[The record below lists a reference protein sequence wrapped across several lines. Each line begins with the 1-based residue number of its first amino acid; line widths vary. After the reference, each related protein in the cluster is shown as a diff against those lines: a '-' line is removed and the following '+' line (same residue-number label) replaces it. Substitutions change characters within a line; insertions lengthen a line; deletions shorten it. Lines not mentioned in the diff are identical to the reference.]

1 MYRMRVFAALCRD
14 TDRNLGNVLITPQ
27 WKIMMID
34 FTRAFRL
41 STELPSPKD
50 LTRGDKAL
58 LANLETLSKD
68 GIKKQ
73 VKNYL
78 TGGEIDALLKRR
90 DLIVAHY
97 KALVAEKGEAA
108 VLY

>member
-1 MYRMRVFAALCRD
+1 
-14 TDRNLGNVLITPQ
+14 
-27 WKIMMID
+27 MMID

-50 LTRGDKAL
+50 LSRADKTL
-58 LANLETLSKD
+58 LAALETLNKEN
-68 GIKKQ
+68 IKKQ

-90 DLIVAHY
+90 DLILAHY
-97 KALVAEKGEAA
+97 KALVTEKGEAA